1 MWFLIRIYSWFVG
14 ESSVNLPWKTVIC
27 GDNAIKTRRPQ
38 SRKWGFSHR
47 FYAALAFAVGNR
59 RQISGENAVC
69 GGDSACITEK
79 RLARW
84 GNHPK
89 KTKKPPSKDETLRRT
104 ATATRGPTQDCAKS
118 ATQAQKSR
126 PPLTLRL
133 RAALTEA
140 RTTDSGA
147 ISIRPHATASHLSR
161 LSESYP
167 SGLSPSMPFA
177 MILA

>member
-1 MWFLIRIYSWFVG
+1 MVFDKDLFLICGGIVCRFAVKNGDLWGSSDKNSPSAKSKVGIFTPILRRGRFRGG
-14 ESSVNLPWKTVIC
+14 ESPSNLGRKRGMWWIWRVHNRKTARSVGKAP
-27 GDNAIKTRRPQ
+27 
-38 SRKWGFSHR
+38 
-47 FYAALAFAVGNR
+47 
-59 RQISGENAVC
+59 
-69 GGDSACITEK
+69 EK
-79 RLARW
+79 
-84 GNHPK
+84 N
-89 KTKKPPSKDETLRRT
+89 KKPPSKDETLRRT
-104 ATATRGPTQDCAKS
+104 ATATRGTTQDCAKS